1 VIERERERE
10 REGEGEGE
18 GECALTVACVGGAQ
32 ECMVEGTSDMG
43 VLAYAGSS
51 EVGPHYAGLSCVAV
65 VAFVYAKWGGGSCAR
80 TRDG

>member
-1 VIERERERE
+1 
-10 REGEGEGE
+10 
-18 GECALTVACVGGAQ
+18 
-32 ECMVEGTSDMG
+32 MVEGTSDMG